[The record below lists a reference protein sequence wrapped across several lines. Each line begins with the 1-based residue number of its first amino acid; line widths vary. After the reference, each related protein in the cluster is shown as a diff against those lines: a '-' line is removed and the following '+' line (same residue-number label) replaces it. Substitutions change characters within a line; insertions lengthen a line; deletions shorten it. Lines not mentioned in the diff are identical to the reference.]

1 MSSFVP
7 GHFDDYPPPM
17 GEEPSHP
24 EHPQDQ
30 GQTDFVFSE
39 VLQVAVN
46 NTMPDPLDDTLPAL
60 GEEPNHPEHT
70 QDPGETHLSGVQQV
84 VITAI
89 RATDLTLGLRRIPA
103 GFHVVVKAGG
113 AECQTSNKF
122 VHVDQAVIEWNEHI
136 FLPCESSSKVRVN
149 VYASFELGPMLSHG
163 ELLRTFEISVGEL
176 LDRSEKSH
184 PMIFQPKQQ
193 EVASPCTSL
202 LMTVEQRLSDAA
214 VLCPLTTLTSS
225 DVDALILRTE
235 AGHGLL
241 ARYCRT
247 QNSRDLDQSIEHF
260 ERACDLCP
268 MDHPCRPAA
277 LFNLATAKFVS
288 CKANRTYLDLDT
300 PITLFEDTLDLR
312 PTGHPD
318 RTVTQLH
325 LAISL
330 LCRFAK
336 RGYQTDADEAEKL
349 LGKVLDVCHAN
360 SHIHRAA
367 LLAIETFALHSAE
380 SNDASHL
387 RQQRPT
393 ASMLPSSPDQLLNL
407 AKRCLQKDD
416 PHALDEVICLHSSA
430 LGYYNTMHAGRGQ
443 LVCNLSVM
451 LITRFER
458 RGNDED
464 LDQALALQREHL
476 ALCPVGHTDRFTSLN
491 NLANVLSTRF
501 YHRGDDG
508 DLDEAIALERE
519 ALALDPVGHTDR
531 SMALNNLGNQLSAR
545 FEHRG
550 NVGDLEQAIALHREA
565 LALDPVGRTDRSKSL
580 NNLATQL
587 SVRFDHRGNDG
598 DLDEAIAFH
607 REALTLQPVGHT
619 ERSLSLNNLAT
630 QLFIRFDY
638 RGNDGDLDEAIA
650 LQREDLALCP
660 VGHIGRSASLNNLGN
675 HLSARFRHRGNDED
689 LDEAVAL
696 QREALALRPV
706 GHTDRS
712 KLLNNLANQLST
724 RFRHRGNDGD
734 LDEAIALHR
743 EALALSPVGHTD
755 RFMSL
760 QNLANQLSTRFDQ
773 RRNREDLDESISR
786 SLPVHLSLYHPGLD
800 GTSPGE
806 DIDSL
811 NVAMHHLKAAANV
824 VSAGFRPRLKA
835 SLRWVHCASQYSHST
850 ELEAY
855 ATSMQLLDIT
865 LVTSVALLNCWN
877 KAGLLSG
884 PRWHDSACPLDS
896 LQTRGDHAVTL
907 MKRFRDLSSLLD
919 KPPASN
925 AEGTPRVDIEAEE
938 MRYRRLVED
947 WSRAVEEIREIEGFS
962 RFLLPLSFS
971 DLQDAAC
978 DGPIIVLVASLSS
991 CDAIIIPH
999 KQPPT
1004 SIQLPT
1010 TFQKLLTLVPALH
1023 RARNQGASPKGN
1035 QPALTKALRELWDD
1049 VVCPVVEKL
1058 RDLHHKIPGYGGAQ
1072 RPSSISFPCTLLAS
1086 TGNMD
1091 GLAEAISGPCQC
1103 PLLPLVRISQP
1114 VIHSLWMVWS
1124 LSWNWCGVFYPPSPT
1139 VSFTKLTSADA
1150 TKSRALHTLRDNT
1163 WLHFACHG
1171 TQKHQEPFKSAFL
1184 MRDQPLSL
1192 LDITQMDLSRHEFA
1206 FLSAC
1211 ETAVGDFA
1219 SPDEVVH
1226 LAAGLQFAGVK
1237 SVVGT
1242 LWKVNDATVQRLVE
1256 AFYKNLCGDGK
1267 MNCKRAARALHQAV
1281 QSLACDK
1288 DIPLDQRIV
1297 FMHIGV

>member
-7 GHFDDYPPPM
+7 GHFDDCPPPM

-46 NTMPDPLDDTLPAL
+46 NTMQDPLDDTLPAL

-122 VHVDQAVIEWNEHI
+122 VHVDQAVVEWNEHI
-136 FLPCESSSKVRVN
+136 L
-149 VYASFELGPMLSHG
+149 LHG

-202 LMTVEQRLSDAA
+202 FMTVEQRLSDAA

-300 PITLFEDTLDLR
+300 PITLFEDTLELR

-336 RGYQTDADEAEKL
+336 RGFQTDADEAEKL

-360 SHIHRAA
+360 SHILRAA

-387 RQQRPT
+387 RQQRPA

-660 VGHIGRSASLNNLGN
+660 VGHIGR
-675 HLSARFRHRGNDED
+675 HRGNDED

-696 QREALALRPV
+696 QREALALLP
-706 GHTDRS
+706 G
-712 KLLNNLANQLST
+712 
-724 RFRHRGNDGD
+724 RHRGNDGD

-773 RRNREDLDESISR
+773 RRNREDLDESR
-786 SLPVHLSLYHPGLD
+786 ENLCCALTLLTQHHPFQLKVYLSLATVHLSLYHPGLD

-811 NVAMHHLKAAANV
+811 NVAMHHLKAATNV

-884 PRWHDSACPLDS
+884 PRWHDSACLLTAS
-896 LQTRGDHAVTL
+896 RHCGDHAVTL

-925 AEGTPRVDIEAEE
+925 AEGTPRVDVEAEE
-938 MRYRRLVED
+938 TRYRRLVED
-947 WSRAVEEIREIEGFS
+947 WNRAVEDIREIEGFS
-962 RFLLPLSFS
+962 RFLLPLSM
-971 DLQDAAC
+971 
-978 DGPIIVLVASLSS
+978 SS

-1010 TFQKLLTLVPALH
+1010 NFQKLLTLMLALH

-1058 RDLHHKIPGYGGAQ
+1058 KGFAPQDSRIWW
-1072 RPSSISFPCTLLAS
+1072 
-1086 TGNMD
+1086 
-1091 GLAEAISGPCQC
+1091 C
-1103 PLLPLVRISQP
+1103 PTSLFNFLPLHAAGEYRKRGQFLSQLYISSYTPSLTALMRARRSHIRSPSVPFAVIGQNLPAGHSFTLDGVEPELELVR
-1114 VIHSLWMVWS
+1114 SL
-1124 LSWNWCGVFYPPSPT
+1124 LPPSPT

-1226 LAAGLQFAGVK
+1226 LAAGLQFVGVK